1 MNKKGHNLIILGCLK
16 DETPQKQRA
25 NLKLSE
31 CENVKKNKSGDCMW
45 VPHNKNNPHMVIL

>member
-45 VPHNKNNPHMVIL
+45 VPHNKNKPHMVIL